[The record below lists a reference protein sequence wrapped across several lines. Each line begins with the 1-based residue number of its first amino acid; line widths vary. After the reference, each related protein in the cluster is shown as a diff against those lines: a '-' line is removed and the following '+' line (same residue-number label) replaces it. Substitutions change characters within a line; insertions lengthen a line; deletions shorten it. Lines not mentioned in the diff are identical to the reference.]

1 MMYLFLACSGG
12 DSNDIEPKEN
22 PPDEVIIGK
31 TYYQD
36 VAPILSDNCLSCH
49 TDEGSGPFSLDTY
62 ENVKAL
68 GTLIEDSVVQ
78 R

>member
-12 DSNDIEPKEN
+12 ESNDIEPKEN

-36 VAPILSDNCLSCH
+36 VAPILSDNCLSWIGKSN
-49 TDEGSGPFSLDTY
+49 TFFLKSQDKSRTA
-62 ENVKAL
+62 V
-68 GTLIEDSVVQ
+68 
-78 R
+78 